1 MALLDIGYTK
11 WLSGHLWDGG
21 KSLYA
26 DDESE
31 SEIKRIAFQLSIK
44 NQVTIKKRN
53 YKGTGIFLLY
63 VCKNDFPVVPTLFYY
78 ATIDAIEGTWLYL
91 SDVLSMCRSDQA
103 ILQGVI

>member
-63 VCKNDFPVVPTLFYY
+63 VCKNTMYGVVL
-78 ATIDAIEGTWLYL
+78 AIFLYL
-91 SDVLSMCRSDQA
+91 HSL
-103 ILQGVI
+103 L